1 MSTISTGANNV
12 VSPCFTTYDPN
23 AFINVESAL
32 TQTVNITGIDEQF
45 TTTLDETNSATLLN
59 GFTVSGFSV
68 DCRLGHKDPNME
80 ANWSV
85 DLSSADFKSMIEYTF
100 ENAVDASGEK
110 IDQYL
115 ANQLRNAFKA
125 AFVGYLPTKAFS
137 DADTTGGVGTDS
149 SQSASN
155 GAPSGPATDANT
167 TVGSVAVNLTTTIN
181 GFKVDVLTDKA
192 VAAQALIDKHV
203 DIESSV
209 KTIFRQSAWLSYL
222 NDVSGWATTYL
233 DTDALPMRK
242 GDTLTFVFD
251 MDVSTAG
258 AEGGATDTNEDVP
271 LSSVNVGADKS
282 GWGKSEFSLN
292 LANRRVA
299 FNIKLTSTLPASA
312 VKFDVGAGAGKLRVQ
327 PALSLEGIAPG
338 PGTNPA
344 SGASSGANQ

>member
-1 MSTISTGANNV
+1 MSITSSSTNV
-12 VSPCFTTYDPN
+12 VSPCVTTYDPN
-23 AFINVESAL
+23 AFINVDSSL
-32 TQTVNITGIDEQF
+32 SQTVNITGIDEQF
-45 TTTLDETNSATLLN
+45 TTTLSEADSIKLLN
-59 GFTVSGFSV
+59 GFTVTGFSV
-68 DCRLGHKDPNME
+68 DCRLGQKDPNME
-80 ANWSV
+80 AGWGVSLN
-85 DLSSADFKSMIEYTF
+85 SADFKSMIEQTL

-115 ANQLRNAFKA
+115 ANQLRNAFKT
-125 AFVGYLPTKAFS
+125 AFVGYLPTKTFGP
-137 DADTTGGVGTDS
+137 DADATGNVGSDS
-149 SQSASN
+149 SQSAQTAST
-155 GAPSGPATDANT
+155 PATDANT
-167 TVGSVAVNLTTTIN
+167 TVGSVSVNLTTTIN

-192 VAAQALIDKHV
+192 LAAQALIDKHGAV
-203 DIESSV
+203 ESSV

-271 LSSVNVGADKS
+271 LSSVQVGANS
-282 GWGKSEFSLN
+282 GWGKSEFALN

-299 FNIKLTSTLPASA
+299 FNIKLMDVASA
-312 VKFDVGAGAGKLRVQ
+312 KFDVGAEKLRVQ
-327 PALSLEGIAPG
+327 PAVSQAGVAPG

-344 SGASSGANQ
+344 SGANSGATQ